1 MSYTFSRRD
10 FMKYSALTAVAVAG
24 AGLLTGCEVQD
35 PNNPSAKRLN
45 AKLSIGTTV
54 AQLQTAAVVG
64 NNGVFTIQIGNNSD
78 GVLTMEPTC
87 FAVKVLNAEGKK
99 VFSSDSTLTV
109 AAQDPTQDV
118 YPNLPK
124 KTVALYNVTVPGYT
138 DPKAGET
145 LVFTYIP
152 RRDQPQLSMS
162 WSIPA
167 ASLGEK
173 KGQ

>member
-24 AGLLTGCEVQD
+24 AGLLTGCEIQD
-35 PNNPSAKRLN
+35 PNNPSAKKLN
-45 AKLSIGTTV
+45 ATLTIGTTV

-64 NNGVFTIQIGNNSD
+64 PNGVFTIQVGNNSD

-87 FAVKVLNAEGKK
+87 FAVKVLGADGKK
-99 VFSSDSTLTV
+99 VFSSDSSLTV
-109 AAQDPTQDV
+109 AAQDPTKDV

-138 DPKAGET
+138 EPAADQT

-167 ASLGEK
+167 AGLGEK
-173 KGQ
+173 KDQ

>member
-10 FMKYSALTAVAVAG
+10 FLKYSALTAVAVAG
-24 AGLLTGCEVQD
+24 AGLLTGCEIQD
-35 PNNPSAKRLN
+35 PNNPSAKKLN
-45 AKLSIGTTV
+45 TKLSIGTTV
-54 AQLQTAAVVG
+54 AQLQTATVQG
-64 NNGVFTIQIGNNSD
+64 TQGVFTIQIGNNSD

-109 AAQDPTQDV
+109 AAQDPTKDV

-173 KGQ
+173 KDQ

>member
-1 MSYTFSRRD
+1 MSYTCSRRD
-10 FMKYSALTAVAVAG
+10 FLKYSALTAVAVAG
-24 AGLLTGCEVQD
+24 AGLLTGCEIQD
-35 PNNPSAKRLN
+35 PNNPSAKKLN
-45 AKLSIGTTV
+45 TKLSIGTTV
-54 AQLQTAAVVG
+54 AQLQTATVAG
-64 NNGVFTIQIGNNSD
+64 TNGVFTIQIGNNSD

-99 VFSSDSTLTV
+99 VFSSDSSLTV
-109 AAQDPTQDV
+109 AAQDPTKDV

-124 KTVALYNVTVPGYT
+124 KTVALYNVPVPGYT
-138 DPKAGET
+138 YPKAGET

-152 RRDQPQLSMS
+152 RRDQPQLSMN

-173 KGQ
+173 KDQ

>member
-10 FMKYSALTAVAVAG
+10 FLKYSALTAVAVAG

-35 PNNPSAKRLN
+35 PNNPSAKKLN
-45 AKLSIGTTV
+45 TKLSIGTTV
-54 AQLQTAAVVG
+54 AQLQTATVQG
-64 NNGVFTIQIGNNSD
+64 TQGVFTIQIGNNADSP
-78 GVLTMEPTC
+78 LLLEPTC

-109 AAQDPTQDV
+109 AAQDPAKDV

-167 ASLGEK
+167 ASLSEK
-173 KGQ
+173 KDQ

>member
-10 FMKYSALTAVAVAG
+10 FMKYSALTAMAVAG
-24 AGLLTGCEVQD
+24 AGLLTGCEIQD
-35 PNNPSAKRLN
+35 PNNPSAKKLN

-54 AQLQTAAVVG
+54 AQLQTATVAG
-64 NNGVFTIQIGNNSD
+64 NNGVFTIQIGNNADSP
-78 GVLTMEPTC
+78 LLLEPTC
-87 FAVKVLNAEGKK
+87 FAVKVLGADGKK
-99 VFSSDSTLTV
+99 VFSSDSSLSV
-109 AAQDPTQDV
+109 AAQDPTKDV

-124 KTVALYNVTVPGYT
+124 KTVALYNVTVPGFQELT
-138 DPKAGET
+138 ADQT

-173 KGQ
+173 KDQ